1 MRSGCAPLVLERCLS
16 TTCDVW
22 RFTNS
27 LLRHNAKRSQSL
39 TVALAY
45 QNSPNV
51 TSFVNFRT
59 PLRTVDLEISET
71 RNAEV
76 LRDAR
81 ASRDGRGKID
91 EFRVCESGQ
100 NVLRNRVGIELPV
113 GFLVAQ
119 VQTVFSPHC
128 LELGRSRFP
137 VELARVHKLIRC
149 SRVRFTLASS
159 RELGSISAIAR
170 RNISTGAARGSRAH
184 GSNARPRHQRTG
196 WR

>member
-1 MRSGCAPLVLERCLS
+1 
-16 TTCDVW
+16 
-22 RFTNS
+22 
-27 LLRHNAKRSQSL
+27 
-39 TVALAY
+39 
-45 QNSPNV
+45 
-51 TSFVNFRT
+51 
-59 PLRTVDLEISET
+59 
-71 RNAEV
+71 
-76 LRDAR
+76 
-81 ASRDGRGKID
+81 
-91 EFRVCESGQ
+91 
-100 NVLRNRVGIELPV
+100 
-113 GFLVAQ
+113 LVAQ